1 LIGRT
6 IGNYRVSAKLGAGGM
21 GEVYRARDERLGRE
35 VAIKVLP
42 DVFAGDS
49 QRLARFEREA
59 QLLASLNHPHI
70 ATIYGLEDA
79 GGVRAL
85 VMELVEGPTLS
96 DRIQQGALPPDE
108 ALPIARQ
115 IAEALEYAHERGIV
129 HRDLKPANIKLTAD
143 GAVRILDFGLAKAL
157 EGDPAQA
164 DISSSPTLTAAAT
177 RAGIILGTAAY
188 MSPEQAKGKSVDRR
202 ADIWSFGV
210 VLFEMLS
217 GKTLYA
223 GETAPETMAHVI
235 TKDPDW
241 SLLPASTPPRIRA
254 LLERCLEKDPR
265 QRLRDIGEA
274 RIEIERVLSGAAG
287 SRSTGLQP
295 APSALSPLRS
305 PLRTV
310 LPWALCALLAAVS
323 AFALWDRVKGRAVSS
338 ASVKRFVITLPPNTQ
353 MEYGPLPVV
362 AISPDGERLALEAS
376 IGSGWRLYLRSL
388 DSTEPAQVPG
398 TEDSNSP
405 FFSPDGQWLGFY
417 GPGKLRKVSV
427 QGGAPI
433 TLCDSTEIRGAT
445 WGPHDSIVFSRI
457 GPSTLY
463 RVPAGGGTPVPLTK
477 LASGERTH
485 KWPSFLPDGKA
496 LLFTIEDNTTA
507 SAANARIAVLR
518 LDTGKWH
525 TVLEGGTFPRYVP
538 SGHILFARGAVL
550 MGVPF
555 DLAKLEVTG
564 NPVPLIEG
572 LSISPVTGAAN
583 FDVSREGTLVH
594 VIGLPGLG
602 HSEPVWVDRRGAA
615 KPLGLPARSYVQP
628 SLSHDGRYLA
638 LHIVEESNDVWTHDT
653 SRGTL
658 TRFSF
663 QPGEDEAPLWSPD
676 GKRLAYSAS
685 VGAEPRHIYLKNAD
699 GSGADELVASP
710 GGHVHLSSFSPDGK
724 FLLYTNYEAGSSG
737 DIWLL
742 PLEGERKPR
751 PFLQTP
757 FDERDAQ
764 FSPDGRWVAYTSN
777 ESGPDEVY
785 VQGFPEA
792 RGKWQIST
800 GGGYGPRW
808 SPRGQ
813 ELFYRIGNKVM
824 TIRYS
829 SETAFSPATPQV
841 LFEGEYGSHPRREGN
856 YAVSPD
862 GQRFLML
869 KNRDVDGT
877 QSRIQVTLNWFEE
890 LKRRVPAAKK

>member
-6 IGNYRVSAKLGAGGM
+6 IGIYRVSAKLGAGGM

-42 DVFAGDS
+42 DIFAGDQ

-70 ATIYGLEDA
+70 ATIHGLEDA

-96 DRIQQGALPPDE
+96 DRIQQGAVPPDE

-115 IAEALEYAHERGIV
+115 IAEAFEYAHERGIV
-129 HRDLKPANIKLTAD
+129 HRDLKPANIKLTSD

-157 EGDPAQA
+157 EGDAAQA

-235 TKDPDW
+235 TKDPEW
-241 SLLPASTPPRIRA
+241 SVLPASTPPRIRA

-274 RIEIERVLSGAAG
+274 RIEIERVLAGA
-287 SRSTGLQP
+287 STQALP
-295 APSALSPLRS
+295 AASVVERAAPAWRAA
-305 PLRTV
+305 
-310 LPWALCALLAAVS
+310 LPWALCGLLAIVS
-323 AFALWDRVKGRAVSS
+323 AFALWDRVKGPPAASP
-338 ASVKRFVITLPPNTQ
+338 SVKRFVITLPPTGQ
-353 MEYGPLPVV
+353 IGFGPFPVV
-362 AISPDGERLALEAS
+362 AISPDGERLALDAS
-376 IGSGWRLYLRSL
+376 IGSSWRLYLRSL
-388 DSTEPAQVPG
+388 DSTEPVQVAG
-398 TEDSNSP
+398 TEDSNTP

-445 WGPHDSIVFSRI
+445 WGPDGTIVFARAA
-457 GPSTLY
+457 PSTLY
-463 RVPAGGGTPVPLTK
+463 RVPAGGGTPEQLTK

-496 LLFTIEDNTTA
+496 LLFTIEDGTTA
-507 SAANARIAVLR
+507 SAASARIAVLQ
-518 LDTGKWH
+518 LNTGKWH
-525 TVLEGGTFPRYVP
+525 TVLEGGSFPRYVP
-538 SGHILFARGAVL
+538 SGHIVFARGPVL
-550 MGVPF
+550 LAVPF
-555 DLAKLEVTG
+555 DAGKLEVTG
-564 NPVPLIEG
+564 NPVPLEEG
-572 LSISPVTGAAN
+572 LSINMVTGAAN

-594 VIGLPGLG
+594 VMGFAGLTQSDL
-602 HSEPVWVDRRGAA
+602 VWVDRRGAT
-615 KPLGLPARSYVQP
+615 KPLGLPARAYDQP
-628 SLSHDGRYLA
+628 ALSHDARYVA
-638 LHIVEESNDVWTHDT
+638 IHIVEESNDVWTHDT

-663 QPGEDEAPLWSPD
+663 QPSEDEAPLWSPD
-676 GKRLAYSAS
+676 GKRLVYSAS
-685 VGAEPRHIYLKNAD
+685 VGTEPRAILWKNAD
-699 GSGADELVASP
+699 GSGAEEVLASP
-710 GGHVHLSSFSPDGK
+710 GGHIHLSSISPDGK
-724 FLLYTNYEAGSSG
+724 FLLYTNYEAGSLG
-737 DIWLL
+737 DMWLL

-777 ESGPDEVY
+777 ESGPDEIY

-808 SPRGQ
+808 SQKGQ
-813 ELFYRIGNKVM
+813 ELFYRSGNKMMAV
-824 TIRYS
+824 RYS
-829 SETAFSPATPQV
+829 SAPAFAPSTPQL
-841 LFEGEYGSHPRREGN
+841 LFEGNYGFHPRREGN
-856 YAVSPD
+856 YSVSPD

-869 KNRDVDGT
+869 KNREVDAA
-877 QSRIQVTLNWFEE
+877 QSRIQVTLNWFDE
-890 LKRRVPAAKK
+890 LKRRVPAGKK